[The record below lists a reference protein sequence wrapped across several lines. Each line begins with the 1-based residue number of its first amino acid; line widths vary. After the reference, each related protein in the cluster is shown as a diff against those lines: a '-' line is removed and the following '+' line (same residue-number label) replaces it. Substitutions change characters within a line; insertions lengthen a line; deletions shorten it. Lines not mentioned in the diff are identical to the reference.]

1 MAFAQGSRSSLA
13 YIAESTFGTTPAS
26 PTFAYLPF
34 NTHSLDLT
42 KDRVEGNEIQADRM
56 PRVDRHG
63 NKSAGGSIEVDLR
76 NGDFDEFLESAML
89 STWDNTPVAADD
101 ELKVGT
107 TPKYFSIE
115 DAANDISQFR
125 LFTGM
130 SVSNMSVSIAPNQM
144 VTTTFDMVG
153 KTATQASTTASSG
166 GTPTASSTNAP
177 FDSYSGTISDGG
189 SGISIVTSIDFSV
202 ANSFAPTFVIG
213 SDSAQQLE
221 FGRAVVEGTMTV
233 YYEDETLIN
242 KFLNETESAVEVT
255 VDDPSGS
262 NLYTFSF
269 PRVKYNGAS
278 VPVQN
283 PQSRLV
289 TLPFVA
295 LYDAT
300 AETNLL
306 IKRPDSNPA

>member
-1 MAFAQGSRSSLA
+1 MPFAQGSRTSLA
-13 YIAESTFGTTPAS
+13 YIAETTFGTTPSS
-26 PTFAYLPF
+26 PTFANLPV

-63 NKSAGGSIEVDLR
+63 NKQAGGSIEVDLR
-76 NGDFDEFLESAML
+76 KGDFDEFIESAML
-89 STWDNTPVAADD
+89 STWDATPVDADD

-130 SVSNMSVSIAPNQM
+130 SVSSMNVSIAPNQM
-144 VTTTFDMVG
+144 VTTTFEMVG
-153 KTATQASTTASSG
+153 KTMTQAGSTASTG
-166 GTPTASSTNAP
+166 GSPTAASTNSP

-202 ANSFAPTFVIG
+202 SNSFAPTFVVG

-242 KFLNETESAVEVT
+242 KFLQETESAVEVT
-255 VDDPSGS
+255 VDDPTGT

-278 VPVQN
+278 VPLQN
-283 PQSRLV
+283 PQSRLI
-289 TLPFVA
+289 TLPFIA
-295 LYDAT
+295 LYDST

-306 IKRPDSNPA
+306 IKRPDSNAA

>member
-13 YIAESTFGTTPAS
+13 YIAETAFGTTPS
-26 PTFAYLPF
+26 TPTFAYVPF

-63 NKSAGGSIEVDLR
+63 NKQAGGSIETDLR
-76 NGDFDEFLESAML
+76 KGDFDELMESAFL
-89 STWDNTPVAADD
+89 SSFSSDV
-101 ELKVGT
+101 LKVGT
-107 TPKYFSIE
+107 APKYFTME
-115 DAANDISQFR
+115 DSAEDISQYR

-130 SVSNMSVSIAPNQM
+130 SVSTMSVSIAPNQM
-144 VTTTFDMVG
+144 VTGTFDMVG
-153 KTATQASTTASSG
+153 KTMTQSGSTGSTG
-166 GTPTASSTNAP
+166 GTPTDASSNAP

-189 SGISIVTSIDFSV
+189 SAISIVTSIDFSLT
-202 ANSFAPTFVIG
+202 NSFAPTFVVG
-213 SDSAQQLE
+213 SDAAQSLE

-242 KFLNETESAVEVT
+242 KFLNETESSIEVS
-255 VDDPSGS
+255 VDDPTGS
-262 NLYTFSF
+262 NPYTFLF

-283 PQSRLV
+283 PQSRLI

-300 AETNLL
+300 EGTNLKL
-306 IKRPDSNPA
+306 TRTS